1 MTYFLQKL
9 FLCAGIY
16 VASVF
21 REVIGL
27 PLTRVDSDAEGVSSS
42 ESSLTGSLSFLSSL
56 PASSEA
62 TVSTGATGLE
72 DGGWR

>member
-1 MTYFLQKL
+1 ML
-9 FLCAGIY
+9 
-16 VASVF
+16 VVSVF

-42 ESSLTGSLSFLSSL
+42 ESSSPGSLSFLSSL
-56 PASSEA
+56 PTSLEV